1 MPQKKSLKQI
11 ERQQRKKDSKDKEKE
26 KGGRVTK
33 TIGALDIEEIDSED
47 LMEQLQKMK
56 AVTPTGLAI
65 HYSLKVSM
73 AKKLLDQLQKDKV
86 VEMVSRSHNLK
97 VYALTAD

>member
-11 ERQQRKKDSKDKEKE
+11 EKQQRKKDSGEKE

-47 LMEQLQKMK
+47 LMEQLKKMK

-73 AKKLLDQLQKDKV
+73 AKKLLNQLQKDKV

>member
-1 MPQKKSLKQI
+1 MPQKKSLKQV
-11 ERQQRKKDSKDKEKE
+11 EKQQRKKASGEKE

-33 TIGALDIEEIDSED
+33 TSGALNIEEIESED

-56 AVTPTGLAI
+56 AWTPTGLAI

-73 AKKLLDQLQKDKV
+73 AKRLLDQLQKDKV

>member
-1 MPQKKSLKQI
+1 MPQKKSLKQV
-11 ERQQRKKDSKDKEKE
+11 EKQQRKKDDEEKD
-26 KGGRVTK
+26 KGGRVNK
-33 TIGALDIEEIDSED
+33 TIGALNIEDIDSEE

-65 HYSLKVSM
+65 QYNLKVSV
-73 AKKLLDQLQKDKV
+73 AKRLLDQLQKDKV

-97 VYALTAD
+97 VYAVKAS

>member
-11 ERQQRKKDSKDKEKE
+11 ERQQRKKDSKDKE

-73 AKKLLDQLQKDKV
+73 AKKLLNQLQKDKV

>member
-11 ERQQRKKDSKDKEKE
+11 EKQQRKKDSKDKEK
-26 KGGRVTK
+26 GGRVIK
-33 TIGALDIEEIDSED
+33 TIGALDIEDIDSED

>member
-11 ERQQRKKDSKDKEKE
+11 ERQQRKKDSKDKE

-97 VYALTAD
+97 VYALTAN

>member
-11 ERQQRKKDSKDKEKE
+11 ERQQRKKDSKDKE

>member
-1 MPQKKSLKQI
+1 MPQKKSLKQV
-11 ERQQRKKDSKDKEKE
+11 EKQQRKKDDEEKD
-26 KGGRVTK
+26 KGGRVNK
-33 TIGALDIEEIDSED
+33 TIGALNIEDIDSEE

-65 HYSLKVSM
+65 QYNLKVSV
-73 AKKLLDQLQKDKV
+73 AKRLLDQLQKDKV

-97 VYALTAD
+97 VYALTVD

>member
-11 ERQQRKKDSKDKEKE
+11 EKQQRKKDSGEKE
-26 KGGRVTK
+26 KGGRVIK
-33 TIGALDIEEIDSED
+33 TIGALDIEDIDSED
-47 LMEQLQKMK
+47 LMEQLKKMK

-73 AKKLLDQLQKDKV
+73 AKKLLDQLQKDTV

>member
-11 ERQQRKKDSKDKEKE
+11 ERQQRKKDSGEKE

-73 AKKLLDQLQKDKV
+73 AKKLLNQLQKDKV

>member
-11 ERQQRKKDSKDKEKE
+11 ERQQRKKDSKDKDKE
-26 KGGRVTK
+26 KGGRVIK
-33 TIGALDIEEIDSED
+33 TIGTLDIEEIDSED

-73 AKKLLDQLQKDKV
+73 AKRLLEQLQKDKV

>member
-11 ERQQRKKDSKDKEKE
+11 ERQQRKKDSKDKE

-47 LMEQLQKMK
+47 LMEQLKKMK

>member
-11 ERQQRKKDSKDKEKE
+11 ERQQRKKDSKDKE

-73 AKKLLDQLQKDKV
+73 AKRLLKQLQKDKV

-97 VYALTAD
+97 VYALTAE